1 LPHRGSVHL
10 LVPTHVCPTVNL
22 AERFIMVA
30 PNKEGLYDVES
41 IEEVTARAHGCM
53 LAEAE

>member
-1 LPHRGSVHL
+1 MPHRGSVHL